1 MKTYLELHVP
11 LPPDAPWLQE
21 LRQVLRTIPVKWQQG
36 FYHIT
41 MAFIDDTPMEID
53 LCPIFLKHL
62 QDFPA
67 PMMTFDRLDFFT
79 ANSGGQVIYLT
90 ASAIPQSFLELTE
103 AIRRDLKDA
112 GCVMQS
118 DFRLHVT
125 LGRVRERD
133 ERLKELIETV
143 QVPPFTLKLTDIDYR
158 MYKGK
163 TLYASKLK

>member
-1 MKTYLELHVP
+1 MKTYLELQVP
-11 LPPDAPWLQE
+11 LPPDARWLQE
-21 LRQVLRTIPVKWQQG
+21 LRQALRTIPVRWQQG

-41 MAFIDDTPMEID
+41 MAFIDDTPMGVD
-53 LCPIFLKHL
+53 LCPIFEKHL
-62 QDFPA
+62 GNYPA
-67 PMMTFDRLDFFT
+67 PVMTFDWLNFFT
-79 ANSGGQVIYLT
+79 TFSGGQIIYLT
-90 ASAIPQSFLELTE
+90 ASAIPQSFLDLTE
-103 AIRRDLKDA
+103 AIRQDLRDA

-158 MYKGK
+158 EYRGK